1 MHRMSPAVERAMAM
15 ARTLARESRQPLG
28 LNHLALA
35 LLLEDDGRPA
45 VLLERA
51 GLSVAEVRVR
61 LSEISGVFT
70 SPDESI
76 LFSAARNWSLA
87 HRHDP
92 EFLTDAL
99 FLTVLRADEAFGTEA
114 ARLGLDAARLEA
126 VLKDHEPPA
135 LPSSD
140 STPDRLTITQPGE
153 HWEADTTRILDA
165 NLNRAREAARVVED
179 YCRFALN
186 DRILTEELKAIRH
199 ALANLSARIP
209 VQGLLAA
216 RDTVHDVGTTVTAP
230 GEYTRDG
237 PSDVATVNLKRLQ
250 ESLRCLEEFGKSLAP
265 DLGREFEKLRYR
277 SYTLERAV
285 RNQSDSRERLA
296 RARLYLLVTST
307 QCRASWDQAIRGAI
321 RGGVDIIQLR
331 EKTLSDRELI
341 CRART
346 VRQWTR
352 EAGVLFIVND
362 RPDIARIVGADGV
375 HLGQDDLSVDEA
387 RRILGP
393 QALIGVSTHSIDQV
407 RQAILAGADYLGIGP
422 VFPSRTKS
430 FDHYPGLDFVRES
443 TAETPMPSFAI
454 GGIGPDNLERVV
466 AAGAKRVAVG
476 SAVLESD
483 DPESLVRLLKARL
496 PV

>member
-1 MHRMSPAVERAMAM
+1 MHRMSPAVERAVAT
-15 ARTLARESRQPLG
+15 ARTLAQESCQPLG

-35 LLLEDDGRPA
+35 LLLEEDGRPA

-61 LSEISGVFT
+61 LSEIPEVFA
-70 SPDESI
+70 SPGENI

-99 FLTVLRADEAFGTEA
+99 FLTVLRADAAFGAEA
-114 ARLGLDAARLEA
+114 ARLGLDPAKLEA
-126 VLKDHEPPA
+126 ILRDHEPP
-135 LPSSD
+135 LLVSSD
-140 STPDRLTITQPGE
+140 GAPDRLAIAQPAE
-153 HWEADTTRILDA
+153 HWEAETTRIIDV

-179 YCRFALN
+179 YCRFALD

-199 ALANLSARIP
+199 ALADLSARFP
-209 VQGLLAA
+209 ARRLLAA
-216 RDTVHDVGTTVTAP
+216 RDTVHDVGTTLTAP
-230 GEYTRDG
+230 GEYKRDD

-265 DLGREFEKLRYR
+265 DLGREFEKLRYH

-285 RNQSDSRERLA
+285 RNPSGSRQRLA
-296 RARLYLLVTST
+296 RARLYLLVTSS
-307 QCRASWDQAIRGAI
+307 QCRGSWDQTILGAI
-321 RGGVDIIQLR
+321 KGGVDIIQLR

-341 CRART
+341 SRARSI
-346 VRQWTR
+346 RQWTR

-362 RPDIARIVGADGV
+362 RPDIARLVEADGV

-393 QALIGVSTHSIDQV
+393 QFLIGVSTHSITQV

-430 FDHYPGLDFVRES
+430 FDEYPGLDFVREA
-443 TAETPMPSFAI
+443 TAGTTLPSFAI

-466 AAGAKRVAVG
+466 AAGARRVAVG

-483 DPESLVRLLKARL
+483 DPESLVRLLKASL
-496 PV
+496 PA